1 MPHAHVLAR
10 TQDRCF
16 MENKRDFKLLATGT
30 EFLKHGIT
38 STETEVSKLF
48 DDADE
53 IHMLVYAFGHDLN
66 LLKPLE
72 HLASIGKRIVIV
84 VNDLYNEQPEHV
96 RNFLINLN
104 KETRVTISNFKRI
117 YFCDKC
123 DRRISG
129 SEEKDK
135 HEKET
140 DHAVRDRGFLHAK
153 AIVKNRNEMV
163 TGSSN
168 FSTFGMQNHYEMGF
182 YVRGVECNT
191 VASMIED
198 LAHNKELTE
207 II

>member
-1 MPHAHVLAR
+1 
-10 TQDRCF
+10 
-16 MENKRDFKLLATGT
+16 MENKRDFKLLVTGS

-38 STETEVSKLF
+38 SIETEVSKLF

-53 IHMLVYAFGHDLN
+53 IHMLVYTFGYDLK
-66 LLKPLE
+66 LLEPLE
-72 HLASIGKRIVIV
+72 KLASVGKRIVIV
-84 VNDLYNEQPEHV
+84 VNDLNKQNEHV
-96 RNFLINLN
+96 KDFLINLN
-104 KETRVTISNFKRI
+104 KETRVTISNFKQL

-129 SEEKDK
+129 SEEKEK
-135 HEKET
+135 HEKEIGHT
-140 DHAVRDRGFLHAK
+140 IRPKGFLHAK

-168 FSTFGMQNHYEMGF
+168 FSTSGMQNHYEMGF